1 MSPFATLQEL
11 VETLP
16 RRGSHAAV
24 LTVTT
29 AGTSSVTYAELGDR
43 ALRLAAG
50 LSAAGIRPGDP
61 VVLIG
66 PNSVDW
72 IIVRLGLAAA
82 GAVAVAIDDVAT
94 DAEIAVLVPD
104 SGARHVFAAS
114 AHIPR
119 LRAFA
124 ADRTRRLYRLDD
136 VGTDHEVPHWTSL
149 LAAEPGP
156 LPRLNPN
163 APAMLVF
170 TSGTTGN
177 PKSFFLSDANLIAN
191 IRALADEGLVGS
203 SDRALLPLPLHHV
216 YPLTVGCLTALA
228 SGTTIVLPAAVTGP
242 ELVRALRL
250 GRCTVIVGVP
260 RLYAALFA
268 GVEARVAA
276 RGAPAHKLFR
286 AMLAVSIWTSR
297 RFGINIGRRLFAA
310 IHRQIGPELRLL
322 ASGGA
327 KFEAELIWQLKG
339 LGWEVLSGY
348 GLAETASI
356 LTANRHDRTRIG
368 SEGQPLAGV
377 EIRINRPDEAGIGEI
392 ETRGPSV
399 FAGYRNDAAA
409 NEAAFTDDGWFRTG
423 DLGRMDADGYVYI
436 AGRVKEM
443 IVLGGGK
450 NVFPEEIEKIY
461 AASPYIREIA
471 VLEHRG
477 ALVALVVPDIDAIAA
492 SGNLR
497 VEDVIRVT
505 LSERA
510 RELAPFQ
517 RVAGFAITRVPLP
530 RTRLGKYQR
539 FLLPDLYTRAKSG
552 VDARDPAPL
561 TAADRTLLAQSPA
574 REIWAWLQA
583 RYPDKA
589 LAPDMSPQLDLGI
602 DSLEWVTV
610 TLELAERF
618 GVQLTEADA
627 TGIVTLRDLIERAV
641 ERRRTQPPAGAPM
654 HAAQGLIDDR
664 WISPPGPALDLIGRA
679 LHAGSAAFVRSFFRL
694 RVDGA
699 EHIPAAGPY
708 VIACNHL
715 SDLDPLV
722 VAAALGRRRLGSI
735 WWSGDAGRLFKRQPG
750 RLFARA
756 LRIFPVDERAPA
768 TTLAYGEA
776 VLRRGNALVWFPES
790 WRSPDGELQT
800 FLPGIGHLLART
812 GAAVIPTRI
821 AGTFEAM
828 PRNARLPRPVPV
840 RIVFGPPL
848 SPGELAVRGHGASEP
863 MRIVSALH
871 AAVAALP
878 RDSGTPAT

>member
-1 MSPFATLQEL
+1 MSPFATLREL
-11 VETLP
+11 VEALP
-16 RRGSHAAV
+16 RRGSHPAV

-29 AGTSSVTYAELGDR
+29 AGTSSITYAELGDR

-50 LSAAGIRPGDP
+50 LSGAGIRPGDP
-61 VVLIG
+61 VLLIG

-82 GAVAVAIDDVAT
+82 GAVAVAIDDLAT
-94 DAEIAVLVPD
+94 DAELAVLVPD
-104 SGARHVFAAS
+104 SGARHAFAAS
-114 AHIPR
+114 AHLPR
-119 LRAFA
+119 LHAVA
-124 ADRTRRLYRLDD
+124 VNQIRRLYRLDD
-136 VGTDHEVPHWTSL
+136 VGPHHEVPHWTSL

-156 LPRLNPN
+156 APHLDPN

-170 TSGTTGN
+170 TSGTTGK
-177 PKSFFLSDANLIAN
+177 PKSFFLSEANLIAN
-191 IRALADEGLVGS
+191 IGALVDEGLVGS
-203 SDRALLPLPLHHV
+203 GDRALLPLPLHHV

-268 GVEARVAA
+268 AIEARVAA
-276 RGAPAHKLFR
+276 QGTLARGLFR
-286 AMLAVSIWTSR
+286 AMLAISIWASR
-297 RFGINIGRRLFAA
+297 RFGVNIGRKLFAA

-339 LGWEVLSGY
+339 LGWDVLSGY

-368 SEGQPLAGV
+368 SEGQPLAGT

-392 ETRGPSV
+392 EARGPSV
-399 FAGYRNDAAA
+399 FTGYRNDPAA

-423 DLGRMDADGYVYI
+423 DLGRIDADGYVYI

-450 NVFPEEIEKIY
+450 NVFPEEIEKVY

-477 ALVALVVPDIDAIAA
+477 ALVALVVPDMDAIAA

-505 LSERA
+505 LSERG

-552 VDARDPAPL
+552 ADAREPAPL
-561 TAADRTLLAQSPA
+561 TDADRTLLAQSPA

-589 LAPDMSPQLDLGI
+589 LTPDMSPQLDLGI

-610 TLELAERF
+610 TLELAGRF
-618 GVQLTEADA
+618 GVHLTEADA
-627 TGIVTLRDLIERAV
+627 TEIVTLRDLLQRTV
-641 ERRRTQPPAGAPM
+641 EHGRTQPTAGEPM
-654 HAAQGLIDDR
+654 HAAQGQIDER
-664 WISPPGPALDLIGRA
+664 WTSPPGPALDLIGRVM
-679 LHAGSAAFVRSFFRL
+679 HAGSAAFIRSFFRL

-699 EHIPAAGPY
+699 EHIPATGPY

-722 VAAALGRRRLGSI
+722 VAAALDRRRRASI
-735 WWSGDAGRLFKRQPG
+735 WWGGDAGRLFRRQVS
-750 RLFARA
+750 RLLARA
-756 LRIFPVDERAPA
+756 LRVFPVDERAPA

-790 WRSPDGELQT
+790 WRSPDGELQA

-812 GAAVIPTRI
+812 GAVVIPARI

-828 PRNARLPRPVPV
+828 PRDARLPRRVPV
-840 RIVFGPPL
+840 QIVFGRPL
-848 SPGELAVRGHGASEP
+848 SPGDLAARGHGLSEP
-863 MRIVSALH
+863 LRIVSALH

-878 RDSGTPAT
+878 RDVGTAAT